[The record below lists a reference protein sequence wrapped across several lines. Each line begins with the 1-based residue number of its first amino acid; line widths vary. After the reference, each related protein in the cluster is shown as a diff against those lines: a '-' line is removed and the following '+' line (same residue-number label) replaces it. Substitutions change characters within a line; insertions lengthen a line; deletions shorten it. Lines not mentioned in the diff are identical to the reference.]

1 MQLDPDNETEYRRGG
16 KIMKKTPR
24 KFSAG
29 GTPTP
34 RKYEPPKP
42 TPGNPRAPKLGDD
55 DFVSPETQESMRRQK
70 EEEKFDEAQRKRGA
84 QRPNLGKVFKK
95 GGKVKKYEDGGAVDP
110 AQAEQDAREI
120 KTAQDQMAARD
131 ADMALNPN
139 TTPKGR
145 FSDDTYSRAY
155 NYVNKLRLPPGA
167 AAEKDY
173 EVSGGTKSAPKAAP
187 RKFSAPKP
195 TPKKEDSGA
204 LTSKGGGTEPDVP
217 PQYKRDAPTLGN
229 RGEKRSFNTE
239 NALMLASAI
248 PAVRGVRA
256 AKGAL
261 DTLRTSRAAKKAGDA
276 VAEANKVG
284 KAAKEAAAARKRAP
298 KDLDEER
305 MAGEGGP
312 NFRRGGV
319 AKYAKGGGVE
329 RKGKTVGK
337 IVKMAKGGSVRGYG
351 ISKVTNKTKY
361 V

>member
-16 KIMKKTPR
+16 KIMKKIPR

-29 GTPTP
+29 GVPSTTAPTT
-34 RKYEPPKP
+34 KPPEKTRP
-42 TPGNPRAPKLGDD
+42 DRVPPAEAAKMKAELEQKRLDD
-55 DFVSPETQESMRRQK
+55 AQQK
-70 EEEKFDEAQRKRGA
+70 KGA
-84 QRPNLGKVFKK
+84 ERPNLGKIGFKK
-95 GGKVKKYEDGGAVDP
+95 GGKVRKYEGGGAVDP

-195 TPKKEDSGA
+195 APKKETSGGSGGSGA
-204 LTSKGGGTEPDVP
+204 TEPDVP

-229 RGEKRSFNTE
+229 RGEKHSFNAE

-298 KDLDEER
+298 RDLDEER
-305 MAGEGGP
+305 MAGEGGSR
-312 NFRRGGV
+312 FKRGGV

-329 RKGKTVGK
+329 AKGKTKGK

>member
-84 QRPNLGKVFKK
+84 QRPNLGKLFKK
-95 GGKVKKYEDGGAVDP
+95 GGKVKKYEDGGMADNPYRNDP
-110 AQAEQDAREI
+110 ESPGD
-120 KTAQDQMAARD
+120 TGS
-131 ADMALNPN
+131 L
-139 TTPKGR
+139 GR
-145 FSDDTYSRAY
+145 FEDDTYRRAY
-155 NYVNKLRLPPGA
+155 EQVNRLRLPPGA

-173 EVSGGTKSAPKAAP
+173 EGGTKSAPKAAPKAAP

-195 TPKKEDSGA
+195 APKKEAPKETVTSSPKVSSDASLSRGLGAKFAAMDKALSGA
-204 LTSKGGGTEPDVP
+204 TPGMGGYEAL
-217 PQYKRDAPTLGN
+217 KKARDDAKTAYD
-229 RGEKRSFNTE
+229 K
-239 NALMLASAI
+239 ASASE
-248 PAVRGVRA
+248 
-256 AKGAL
+256 K
-261 DTLRTSRAAKKAGDA
+261 T
-276 VAEANKVG
+276 G
-284 KAAKEAAAARKRAP
+284 KSVVKLAR
-298 KDLDEER
+298 
-305 MAGEGGP
+305 
-312 NFRRGGV
+312 
-319 AKYAKGGGVE
+319 GGGVE
-329 RKGKTVGK
+329 RKGKTSGK

-351 ISKVTNKTKY
+351 ISKVTNKTRY